1 MDTRAW
7 DKEKAKAVAG
17 FAWREE
23 RKLLV
28 AGLVVLVLVSFI
40 VLPGCGAQG
49 HTDWWM
55 YAEPIS
61 GVLTLALAIIIW
73 IGQLDDRWL
82 ASLPKELTAEF
93 YLDGRP
99 LMRCERAYRPCESDI
114 RVWAQQLGSQMA
126 TEAGDRKPTFLSF
139 RPDIRHEPPKV
150 EKIEGQYVVSYA
162 VRFNLREAP
171 PNLKGLVERKECIVW
186 RWPEYTYPLE

>member
-40 VLPGCGAQG
+40 VLPVCGAQG

-99 LMRCERAYRPCESDI
+99 LMRCERAYLPSESDI
-114 RVWAQQLGSQMA
+114 RAWAQPLGSQMA
-126 TEAGDRKPTFLSF
+126 TKEGDVKPAQLSF
-139 RPDIRHEPPKV
+139 RPDIRQEPPRV
-150 EKIEGQYVVSYA
+150 ERLDGRYVVSYA

-171 PNLKGLVERKECIVW
+171 PNLKGLAERTECVVW
-186 RWPEYTYPLE
+186 RRPDYAFPLE